1 MTDLSGRD
9 SAPVAKSGRIRA
21 VAQTTAVPV
30 TVPSSPRKGAKTAAA
45 TTTSAKPRV
54 PKPKTLKTPAKKAA
68 LTPLAFRP
76 EVAGPVSAPARFA
89 AAPRR
94 LAGGLQITAAV
105 LVLIILG
112 AVSFEIAY
120 AGKILPGVT
129 ADGVGVAG
137 LTPAAAAARIT
148 AQAAKFDE
156 QQLTVAYGTT
166 ELRIPVAGLAPS
178 YNATKAA
185 AQAAA
190 YGRTGNLAARL
201 HQQLRT
207 LFGRPTTYAVYSFD
221 ASRLT
226 PYLLQLDNS
235 ITTPVQ
241 NAGLSFNGD
250 HAVVSNSATGSRLDI
265 GALATDI
272 AGRLGATS
280 TATITAPVYQLAPG
294 LTTPA
299 VATVA
304 AAANTY
310 LSGPLTLSY
319 TGGTQAVSQQTL
331 VSWLQVTSGKSNSFL
346 SGLNLAGVTPPPVVA
361 VLGLDHD
368 AISAYVAGLASQLN
382 QPAKNAQLAMQ
393 NNQLTVVA
401 PSQNGVTLDQNA
413 ALSAITASLT
423 KPADDRT
430 VSLNLASTPAAVN
443 ENNLA
448 SLGITQLI
456 SEGETY
462 FPGSPTDRLIN
473 VRQGA
478 ARFNDVLLKPGQV
491 FSFGALLGE
500 VDASTG
506 YVPELVIDGNHEDY
520 QYGGGLCQVS
530 STAFRAALLAGL
542 PIDERENHS
551 FAISYYQWPYSA
563 PGLDATIYYPAVD
576 LKFTNDTGHYILIQT
591 IMNGDDLKFD
601 YYGTKTKYGQIRGP
615 YFVYGSNNATQPS
628 KTVFYRDVYNLA
640 GKVVKTDTFYSTYQ
654 SSTDFPIV
662 NTFN

>member
-1 MTDLSGRD
+1 MAKAQPKPMTDLSGRD

-272 AGRLGATS
+272 AGRLGG
-280 TATITAPVYQLAPG
+280 APHAPRRQH
-294 LTTPA
+294 LSPRPA
-299 VATVA
+299 HALVHRWHASRQP
-304 AAANTY
+304 ANTG
-310 LSGPLTLSY
+310 LVASSHIRQVKLISIRPQSRRRHPAA
-319 TGGTQAVSQQTL
+319 GGGRSRARPRRHQRLCCRPRLPTQS
-331 VSWLQVTSGKSNSFL
+331 
-346 SGLNLAGVTPPPVVA
+346 AGQKRPA
-361 VLGLDHD
+361 RH
-368 AISAYVAGLASQLN
+368 AK
-382 QPAKNAQLAMQ
+382 QPAHRRRAQ
-393 NNQLTVVA
+393 
-401 PSQNGVTLDQNA
+401 S
-413 ALSAITASLT
+413 
-423 KPADDRT
+423 KRR
-430 VSLNLASTPAAVN
+430 
-443 ENNLA
+443 
-448 SLGITQLI
+448 
-456 SEGETY
+456 Y
-462 FPGSPTDRLIN
+462 
-473 VRQGA
+473 
-478 ARFNDVLLKPGQV
+478 ARSK
-491 FSFGALLGE
+491 
-500 VDASTG
+500 
-506 YVPELVIDGNHEDY
+506 
-520 QYGGGLCQVS
+520 
-530 STAFRAALLAGL
+530 
-542 PIDERENHS
+542 
-551 FAISYYQWPYSA
+551 
-563 PGLDATIYYPAVD
+563 
-576 LKFTNDTGHYILIQT
+576 
-591 IMNGDDLKFD
+591 
-601 YYGTKTKYGQIRGP
+601 RGP
-615 YFVYGSNNATQPS
+615 
-628 KTVFYRDVYNLA
+628 
-640 GKVVKTDTFYSTYQ
+640 
-654 SSTDFPIV
+654 
-662 NTFN
+662 